1 VTYFEPMAVDDRL
14 WPIARATVA
23 TRHGNY
29 RSKHPKIQS
38 HFNEIRCWHE

>member
-23 TRHGNY
+23 TRHGNS
-29 RSKHPKIQS
+29 RSKS
-38 HFNEIRCWHE
+38 RRAGREA